1 MTLVSEAGG
10 SVVARGCCCLL
21 NVERKSIR
29 MDITTRMKC
38 LLLAIGQYKESRTA
52 TNAAKLQKQVEEVST
67 LPSEQLL
74 TSGQNLPSECVT
86 GLVDLAG
93 NPNTSLTLTSC
104 IVSLLEQLACD
115 DESREMLHRSY
126 SLTSTLASIIHSHS
140 STPGEPLVLQCLRV
154 LQKLTY
160 NTRIFQS
167 MNYFHEL
174 ITFLMTNIQSLNDE
188 LVIPCLG
195 LMANLCRDNHS
206 VQSHI
211 KSLEDVKPFYR
222 TLINFLAHNSLTVVV
237 FTLSILASLTMNE
250 KVGEKL
256 FDAKNIHQT
265 FQLVFNLVVNGTDT
279 CRYAV
284 DLLVDLLKN
293 AKIADYLTRY
303 KHFSVCVSKVLGL
316 LHSKDPEAAAKVL
329 ELLLSM
335 CHISGL
341 RSLLCEVVFK
351 PAAPKL
357 RVGRRQG
364 QDTDVKESG
373 VALVQC
379 LSSTVEGAEARTL
392 QALQLLHELLEE
404 ALGTDSVADCVLSYV
419 EMLLPV
425 LLELLHGLRSAEGDA
440 QLKKHCTR
448 ITLVTSLLLVLCVE
462 DSTRTL
468 VSEQVS
474 AQLCLSQVEELLAC
488 CHNNSPLTCPAP
500 PSDSLSQVSSEALLK
515 TLELMSK
522 LRQQVKDMVTSF
534 YKMLQDQRIVTP
546 LSLALTSHH
555 RESVQTALS
564 LLFEATPLPEFP
576 ALILG
581 ECIAANNAYRQREAE
596 LSVKRVAVQEYPPTR
611 TNSSVLDSTTSIHKT
626 VNGLADKMQT
636 GLAEK
641 PKDTLLS
648 EVINVYEQ
656 KLSAFESKESRLQDL
671 LEAKAL
677 ALSQADRLLSQFRV
691 QQVQAEA
698 EARKLSGLL
707 KEAERRREE
716 LQCELGN
723 QVLEVERSKSDIEEL
738 LKHNT
743 RLQQDSEEHQTLKG
757 AYNTLLHRLNE
768 SERLLREL
776 QAAHISLTKQND
788 TLKKNHEALQQQN
801 DRMVALVEQ
810 KEEQIKSLQSDLRQ
824 KDSEI
829 ADLRLEL
836 GAEAQKLKE
845 KEQERRDLEETVD
858 VLRKELDKTQ
868 QARRD
873 ASIKASSLEQQ
884 KSQLEI
890 KLKQKE
896 DELNKH
902 SSMIAMIHSLSSGKM
917 KNEAIPPL

>member
-1 MTLVSEAGG
+1 MA
-10 SVVARGCCCLL
+10 
-21 NVERKSIR
+21 
-29 MDITTRMKC
+29 TRLKC
-38 LLLAIGQYKESRTA
+38 LLMAIQQYKESKAA
-52 TNAAKLQKQVEEVST
+52 TNAAKLQKQVEEISAF
-67 LPSEQLL
+67 PAEQLL
-74 TSGQNLPSECVT
+74 TPGQALPTECVS

-93 NPNTSLTLTSC
+93 NPNTSPALTSC
-104 IVSLLEQLACD
+104 IVSLLEQLASDGEC
-115 DESREMLHRSY
+115 RELLHSSY

-140 STPGEPLVLQCLRV
+140 ATPAEPLVLQCLRV

-160 NTRIFQS
+160 NTSVFQS

-174 ITFLMTNIQSLNDE
+174 ISFLMVNIQSLNDE
-188 LVIPCLG
+188 LITPCLG
-195 LMANLCRDNHS
+195 LMAYICRDNHA
-206 VQSHI
+206 VQSYV
-211 KSLEDVKPFYR
+211 KSLDNVKPFYR
-222 TLINFLAHNSLTVVV
+222 TLINFLAHSSLTVVV

-265 FQLVFNLVVNGTDT
+265 FQLVFNLIVNGTDT
-279 CRYAV
+279 CKYAV

-316 LHSKDPEAAAKVL
+316 LHSKDPESAAKVL

-335 CHISGL
+335 CRISGL

-351 PAAPKL
+351 PAAAPKL

-364 QDTDVKESG
+364 ADPDLKESG
-373 VALVQC
+373 AALVQC
-379 LSSTVEGAEARTL
+379 LSSSVEGAEARTL

-404 ALGTDSVADCVLSYV
+404 ALGADAVNDCVLSYV

-425 LLELLHGLRSAEGDA
+425 LLDLLKGLDSAEGDG
-440 QLKKHCTR
+440 QLRKHCTR
-448 ITLVTSLLLVLCVE
+448 IMHVTSLLLLLCAE
-462 DSTRTL
+462 DSTRAA

-474 AQLCLSQVEELLAC
+474 APLCLSQVEDLLSC
-488 CHNNSPLTCPAP
+488 CHNNSPLTCAGPQA
-500 PSDSLSQVSSEALLK
+500 DNSLSQISSEALLK

-555 RESVQTALS
+555 RDSVQTALT

-581 ECIAANNAYRQREAE
+581 ECIAANNAYRQ
-596 LSVKRVAVQEYPPTR
+596 LSVKRIAVQEFPSARVNGTM
-611 TNSSVLDSTTSIHKT
+611 LDSTTTSIHRT
-626 VNGLADKMQT
+626 VNGLADKMQN
-636 GLAEK
+636 GLALQEK
-641 PKDTLLS
+641 PKDSLVS

-677 ALSQADRLLSQFRV
+677 ALSQADRLISQFRM
-691 QQVQAEA
+691 QQAQAEA
-698 EARKLSGLL
+698 EARKLGCLL

-723 QVLEVERSKSDIEEL
+723 QVLEVDRCKSDIEEL
-738 LKHNT
+738 LKHNS

-757 AYNTLLHRLNE
+757 AYNTLLNRFNE
-768 SERLLREL
+768 SERLLKEL
-776 QAAHISLTKQND
+776 QAAHLALTKQNES
-788 TLKKNHEALQQQN
+788 LKKKHETLQINN
-801 DRMVALVEQ
+801 DRMVALVEERD
-810 KEEQIKSLQSDLRQ
+810 KEIKSLQSDLQQ
-824 KDSEI
+824 KDGDI
-829 ADLRLEL
+829 ADLRSEL
-836 GAEAQKLKE
+836 RAEEQRLKE

-868 QARRD
+868 QARKD

-884 KSQLEI
+884 KSQLEL

-902 SSMIAMIHSLSSGKM
+902 SAMIAMIHSLSSGKM
-917 KNEAIPPL
+917 KNESNVSL

>member
-1 MTLVSEAGG
+1 
-10 SVVARGCCCLL
+10 
-21 NVERKSIR
+21 
-29 MDITTRMKC
+29 MDMTTRLKC
-38 LLLAIGQYKESRTA
+38 LLMATQQYKENKTA

-74 TSGQNLPSECVT
+74 TPGQALPTECVS

-93 NPNTSLTLTSC
+93 NPNTSPALTSC

-115 DESREMLHRSY
+115 EESREILHSSF
-126 SLTSTLASIIHSHS
+126 SLTSTLASIIHSYS
-140 STPGEPLVLQCLRV
+140 ATPGEPLVLQCLRV

-160 NTRIFQS
+160 NTRVFQS
-167 MNYFHEL
+167 MNYFHEV
-174 ITFLMTNIQSLNDE
+174 ITFLMTNIQSHNDE
-188 LVIPCLG
+188 LITPCLG

-211 KSLEDVKPFYR
+211 KSLDNVKSFYR

-265 FQLVFNLVVNGTDT
+265 FQLVFNLIVNGTDT
-279 CRYAV
+279 CKYAV

-316 LHSKDPEAAAKVL
+316 LHSKDPESAAKVL

-335 CHISGL
+335 CRISGL

-357 RVGRRQG
+357 RAGRRQG
-364 QDTDVKESG
+364 QDADVKESG

-379 LSSTVEGAEARTL
+379 LSLSVEGAEARTL

-404 ALGTDSVADCVLSYV
+404 ALGADSVAESVLCYV

-425 LLELLHGLRSAEGDA
+425 LLDLLRGLESAEGDA

-448 ITLVTSLLLVLCVE
+448 ITHVTGLLLDILYKLNVWLYA
-462 DSTRTL
+462 
-468 VSEQVS
+468 VSPP
-474 AQLCLSQVEELLAC
+474 QL
-488 CHNNSPLTCPAP
+488 PGP
-500 PSDSLSQVSSEALLK
+500 PSDNSLSQVSSEALLK

-596 LSVKRVAVQEYPPTR
+596 LSVKRVAVTEFPSTR
-611 TNSSVLDSTTSIHKT
+611 INGSVLDSSISSIHKT
-626 VNGLADKMQT
+626 VNGLAEKMQN
-636 GLAEK
+636 GLALQEK
-641 PKDTLLS
+641 PKDSLVS

-656 KLSAFESKESRLQDL
+656 KLSAFESKECRLQDL

-677 ALSQADRLLSQFRV
+677 ALSQADRLISQFRV
-691 QQVQAEA
+691 QQAQAEA
-698 EARKLSGLL
+698 EARKLGCLL

-716 LQCELGN
+716 LQCDLGN
-723 QVLEVERSKSDIEEL
+723 QVLEVERCKSDIEEL
-738 LKHNT
+738 LKHNA

-757 AYNTLLHRLNE
+757 AYNTLLNRLNE
-768 SERLLREL
+768 SERLLKEL
-776 QAAHISLTKQND
+776 QMAHISLTKQND
-788 TLKKNHEALQQQN
+788 ILKKNHETLQQHD
-801 DRMVALVEQ
+801 DRMVALVEE
-810 KEEQIKSLQSDLRQ
+810 KEDEIKGLHSDLQQ
-824 KDSEI
+824 KDSDI
-829 ADLRLEL
+829 TDLRSEL
-836 GAEAQKLKE
+836 RAEGQKLKE

-868 QARRD
+868 QARKD

-884 KSQLEI
+884 KSQLEL

-902 SSMIAMIHSLSSGKM
+902 SAMIAMIHSLSSGKM
-917 KNEAIPPL
+917 KNDSNTSL

>member
-1 MTLVSEAGG
+1 
-10 SVVARGCCCLL
+10 
-21 NVERKSIR
+21 
-29 MDITTRMKC
+29 MDMTTRLKC
-38 LLLAIGQYKESRTA
+38 LLMAIQQYKENRTA
-52 TNAAKLQKQVEEVST
+52 TNATKLQKQVEEVST

-74 TSGQNLPSECVT
+74 TPGQALPAECVS

-93 NPNTSLTLTSC
+93 NPNTSPALTSC

-115 DESREMLHRSY
+115 EASREMLHSSF
-126 SLTSTLASIIHSHS
+126 SLTNTLAFIIHSHS
-140 STPGEPLVLQCLRV
+140 ATPGEPLLLQCLRV

-160 NTRIFQS
+160 NTRVFQS
-167 MNYFHEL
+167 INYFHEL
-174 ITFLMTNIQSLNDE
+174 ITFLMTNIQSHNDE
-188 LVIPCLG
+188 LITPCLG

-211 KSLEDVKPFYR
+211 RSLDNVKAFYR
-222 TLINFLAHNSLTVVV
+222 TLINFLAHNNLTVVV

-265 FQLVFNLVVNGTDT
+265 FQLVFNLIVTGTDT
-279 CRYAV
+279 CKYAV

-293 AKIADYLTRY
+293 SKIADYLSRY

-316 LHSKDPEAAAKVL
+316 LHSKDPESAAKVL

-335 CHISGL
+335 CRISGL
-341 RSLLCEVVFK
+341 RSLLCDVVFK

-357 RVGRRQG
+357 RAGRRQG
-364 QDTDVKESG
+364 PDADVKESG

-379 LSSTVEGAEARTL
+379 LSSSVDQAEARTL

-404 ALGTDSVADCVLSYV
+404 ALGADSVAACVLSYV

-425 LLELLHGLRSAEGDA
+425 LLDLLRGLDSAEGDA
-440 QLKKHCTR
+440 RLKKHCTR
-448 ITLVTSLLLVLCVE
+448 ITHVTSLLLVLCAE
-462 DSTRTL
+462 DSTRTV
-468 VSEQVS
+468 VSRQVS
-474 AQLCLSQVEELLAC
+474 AQLCLSQVEDLLSC

-500 PSDSLSQVSSEALLK
+500 QSDNSLSQVSSEALLK

-522 LRQQVKDMVTSF
+522 LRQQVEDMVTSF
-534 YKMLQDQRIVTP
+534 YKMLQDPRIVTP
-546 LSLALTSHH
+546 LSLAMTSHH

-596 LSVKRVAVQEYPPTR
+596 LSVKRVAVQEFPPTR
-611 TNSSVLDSTTSIHKT
+611 TNGSLLDASIGSIHKT
-626 VNGLADKMQT
+626 VNGLADKMLN
-636 GLAEK
+636 GLALQEK
-641 PKDTLLS
+641 PKDSLVS

-677 ALSQADRLLSQFRV
+677 ALSQADRLISQFRM
-691 QQVQAEA
+691 QQAQAES
-698 EARKLSGLL
+698 EARKLGGLL
-707 KEAERRREE
+707 KEGERRREE
-716 LQCELGN
+716 LQCNLGN
-723 QVLEVERSKSDIEEL
+723 QVLEVERCKSDIEEL
-738 LKHNT
+738 LKHNA

-757 AYNTLLHRLNE
+757 AYNTLLNRLNE
-768 SERLLREL
+768 SERLLKEL

-788 TLKKNHEALQQQN
+788 TLKKNHETLQLQN
-801 DRMVALVEQ
+801 DRTVALVEERD
-810 KEEQIKSLQSDLRQ
+810 EEIKSLHLNLQQ
-824 KDSEI
+824 KDSDI
-829 ADLRLEL
+829 AGLRSEL
-836 GAEAQKLKE
+836 RAEEQKLKE

-868 QARRD
+868 QARKD
-873 ASIKASSLEQQ
+873 ASIKVSTLEQQ
-884 KSQLEI
+884 KSQLEV

-917 KNEAIPPL
+917 KNESNVSL

>member
-1 MTLVSEAGG
+1 MCILPIEIADVQNIHRDT
-10 SVVARGCCCLL
+10 
-21 NVERKSIR
+21 I
-29 MDITTRMKC
+29 
-38 LLLAIGQYKESRTA
+38 
-52 TNAAKLQKQVEEVST
+52 EVST

-74 TSGQNLPSECVT
+74 TPGLSLPTECVT
-86 GLVDLAG
+86 GLSDLAG
-93 NPNTSLTLTSC
+93 NPNTSPALTSS

-115 DESREMLHRSY
+115 DESREVLHSSY
-126 SLTSTLASIIHSHS
+126 SLSSTLASIIHSHS
-140 STPGEPLVLQCLRV
+140 ATPGEPLVLQCLRV

-160 NTRIFQS
+160 NTHIFQS
-167 MNYFHEL
+167 MSYFYEL
-174 ITFLMTNIQSLNDE
+174 ITFLMTNIQSHNDE
-188 LVIPCLG
+188 LITPCLG

-211 KSLEDVKPFYR
+211 KSLDNLKPFYR
-222 TLINFLAHNSLTVVV
+222 TLINFLAHHSLTVVV

-265 FQLVFNLVVNGTDT
+265 FQLVFNLIVNGNDI
-279 CRYAV
+279 CKYAV

-303 KHFSVCVSKVLGL
+303 KHFSVCVLKVLGL
-316 LHSKDPEAAAKVL
+316 LHSKDSESAAKVL

-335 CHISGL
+335 CRVSGL

-351 PAAPKL
+351 PAAAPKL

-364 QDTDVKESG
+364 HDPDVKDSG

-379 LSSTVEGAEARTL
+379 LSSDVEGAEASTL

-404 ALGTDSVADCVLSYV
+404 ALGADSVADCLMSYV
-419 EMLLPV
+419 EILLPV
-425 LLELLHGLRSAEGDA
+425 LLDLLRGLDSAEGDA

-448 ITLVTSLLLVLCVE
+448 ITHVTSLLLDILLHLVIIVLNVTM
-462 DSTRTL
+462 S
-468 VSEQVS
+468 VF
-474 AQLCLSQVEELLAC
+474 
-488 CHNNSPLTCPAP
+488 
-500 PSDSLSQVSSEALLK
+500 SQVSSEALLK

-596 LSVKRVAVQEYPPTR
+596 LSVKRVAVQEFPPTR
-611 TNSSVLDSTTSIHKT
+611 TNCSILDSSTGSIHKT
-626 VNGLADKMQT
+626 VNGLADKMLK
-636 GLAEK
+636 GLALQEK
-641 PKDTLLS
+641 PKDSLVS

-677 ALSQADRLLSQFRV
+677 ALSQADRLISQFRV
-691 QQVQAEA
+691 QQAQAEA
-698 EARKLSGLL
+698 EARKLGCLL
-707 KEAERRREE
+707 KEAERRRKE
-716 LQCELGN
+716 LQCDLGN
-723 QVLEVERSKSDIEEL
+723 QVLEVERCKCDIEEL
-738 LKHNT
+738 LKHNG

-757 AYNTLLHRLNE
+757 AYNTLLNRLNE
-768 SERLLREL
+768 SDRLLKEL

-788 TLKKNHEALQQQN
+788 NLKKNHETLQLQN
-801 DRMVALVEQ
+801 DRMVVLVEER
-810 KEEQIKSLQSDLRQ
+810 EEEIKSLHSDLQQ
-824 KDSEI
+824 KDGDIAGLRSE
-829 ADLRLEL
+829 LR
-836 GAEAQKLKE
+836 AEQQKLKE

-868 QARRD
+868 QARKD
-873 ASIKASSLEQQ
+873 ASIKHFSHISPLQSLHIPHIPANLPGNLPRQ
-884 KSQLEI
+884 KC
-890 KLKQKE
+890 KE
-896 DELNKH
+896 NVQAKC
-902 SSMIAMIHSLSSGKM
+902 
-917 KNEAIPPL
+917 